1 MKIQLILVF
10 LFGIAVYL
18 HGEDEK
24 INTYKIDLPEYKF
37 IDYTSNVIQ
46 IPGEDSSVIKAFY
59 QKIDKLLKNEEGQ
72 INILHLGGSH
82 VQADMFS
89 HQVRNDLD
97 MINFRFQT
105 PRGFI
110 FPYSVAKTN
119 NPANY
124 KVRYTGRWESA
135 RNVQSKRKVSLG
147 LAGIAIYTNDPEATV
162 SVVLNPDE
170 VSGRWNFDRLRL
182 LGYAE
187 DGSDKV
193 KPVLHYDDIL
203 YEPCYDPDNNT
214 YFFELP
220 EATDS
225 FRIDILQEDTVPH
238 TFILTGFIPEKDTP
252 GIVYH
257 SIGVNGASVSSYLNS
272 EYFEEELRLIMP
284 DLVIFGIGIN
294 DASGKG
300 FTARSFIENYNLLI
314 QKIKQVHPGCAFI
327 FITNNDSFKR
337 IRRRKYTVNLNGLVA
352 KDAFFKIAEENQGG
366 VWDLFSI
373 MGGVKSM
380 QTWQAKGL
388 AKSDKIHFTKPGYEL
403 LGNLLYNA
411 LIDFYLQN
419 TLETE

>member
-1 MKIQLILVF
+1 MKKQLIL
-10 LFGIAVYL
+10 LFFSVIAACLY
-18 HGEDEK
+18 GREDTINLCK
-24 INTYKIDLPEYKF
+24 IELPEYKF
-37 IDYTSNVIQ
+37 IDYASNVIQ
-46 IPGEDSSVIKAFY
+46 IPGEDSSFIKAFY
-59 QKIDKLLKNEEGQ
+59 QKIGKLLNDSEGE

-89 HQVRNDLD
+89 HQVRSDLD
-97 MINFRFQT
+97 MINSRFQT
-105 PRGFI
+105 SRGFI

-124 KVRYTGRWESA
+124 KVNYTGKWNAA
-135 RNVQSKRKVSLG
+135 RNVQSKRDISVG
-147 LAGIAIYTNDPEATV
+147 VGGIAIYTNDPEASV
-162 SVVLNPDE
+162 SIVLNPEE

-182 LGYAE
+182 LGYPE

-193 KPVLHYDDIL
+193 KPVLHHEDIL
-203 YEPCYDPDNNT
+203 YEPCYDSVNGA

-220 EATDS
+220 DPADS
-225 FRIDILQEDTVPH
+225 FRIDIVQEDTVPH

-272 EYFEEELRLIMP
+272 EFFEDELHLLKP
-284 DLVIFGIGIN
+284 DLVIFGIGVN
-294 DASGKG
+294 DASGRK
-300 FTARSFIENYNLLI
+300 FTARTFIENYNLLI
-314 QKIKQVHPGCAFI
+314 QKIKRVQPDCAFI
-327 FITNNDSFKR
+327 FITNNDSFRR
-337 IRRRKYTVNLNGLVA
+337 IRRRKYAVNLNGLVV

-380 QTWQAKGL
+380 QTWQARGL
-388 AKSDKIHFTKPGYEL
+388 AQSDKVHFTKPGYEL
-403 LGNLLYNA
+403 LGDLLYNA

-419 TLETE
+419 DLE

>member
-1 MKIQLILVF
+1 LYGREDTVNLHKI
-10 LFGIAVYL
+10 
-18 HGEDEK
+18 E
-24 INTYKIDLPEYKF
+24 LPEHKF
-37 IDYTSNVIQ
+37 IDYASNVIQ
-46 IPGEDSSVIKAFY
+46 IPGEDSSLIKAFY
-59 QKIDKLLKNEEGQ
+59 QKIDKLLKDNEGK

-89 HQVRNDLD
+89 HQVRSDLD
-97 MINFRFQT
+97 MINSRFQT

-119 NPANY
+119 NPTNY
-124 KVRYTGRWESA
+124 KVNYTGKWDA
-135 RNVQSKRKVSLG
+135 AKNVQNKRNISVG
-147 LAGIAIYTNDPEATV
+147 VGGIAVYTHDPAASV
-162 SVVLNPDE
+162 SVILNPDD

-182 LGYAE
+182 LGYPE
-187 DGSDKV
+187 DGSDRV
-193 KPVLHYDDIL
+193 KPVLHYNDIL
-203 YEPCYDPDNNT
+203 FEPCYDSISST

-220 EATDS
+220 EPADS
-225 FRIDILQEDTVPH
+225 FRIDIVQEDTIPH

-272 EYFEEELRLIMP
+272 EFFEDELHLLMP

-294 DASGKG
+294 DASGRG
-300 FTARSFIENYNLLI
+300 FTARTFIDNYNLLV
-314 QKIKQVHPGCAFI
+314 QKIKRVQPDCAFI
-327 FITNNDSFKR
+327 FITNNDSFRR
-337 IRRRKYTVNLNGLVA
+337 IRRRKYAVNLNGLVV

-380 QTWQAKGL
+380 QTWQARGL
-388 AKSDKIHFTKPGYEL
+388 AKPDKIHFTKPGYEL

-419 TLETE
+419 DLE